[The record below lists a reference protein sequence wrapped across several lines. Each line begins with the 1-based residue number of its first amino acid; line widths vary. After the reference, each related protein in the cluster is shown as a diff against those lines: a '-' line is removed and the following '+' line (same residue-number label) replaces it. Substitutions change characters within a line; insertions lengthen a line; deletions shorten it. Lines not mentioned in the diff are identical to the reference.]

1 MIIKK
6 IFSSSIRVGFL
17 TFISRIFGYIR
28 DLLITY
34 FFGANLQTDA
44 FYVAFRIPNLFRRLL
59 AEGTLSTTL
68 VPFFTESSL
77 LKDAN
82 IFKKLRNDIF
92 TILFLVLFVTTLLF
106 YFFSQQII
114 YIFAFGFDE
123 KTNQL
128 ASELLRNMSP
138 FLFLISLSAL
148 NMGLLNSIKKF
159 NAPAFSPVM
168 LNLGVIGTIIFSY
181 YFLSVDIFILSY
193 AVLFGAILQYLFQL
207 PFIFSNNLVYRFSFN
222 NIINDQTKSILIVIV
237 PQIFGLAIYNL
248 NILINTQFASFMEK
262 GSVTYL
268 YLAERLVEFPLG
280 IFAVAVA
287 TTSLP
292 DFAKLNINKKFDE
305 FANLV
310 CSKIKFLL
318 FLSTPCAVAFIFL
331 GEQICSALY
340 LRGEF
345 LSSDAISTSRA
356 LVAYSIGL
364 VFVASIRVVTQAFY
378 AIKDTRTPV
387 MLAGA
392 NLIINILLCY
402 ILGFYFNLGFFGLAL
417 AASISAIILFFMLTK
432 KLKNHFNEIKI
443 YEIIQYLILII
454 LLSFI
459 SIYGSFLLSNL
470 FASYLNI
477 NPYIH
482 LFLTI
487 ILSAVAYLCL
497 AKVAKLKELKM
508 IFE

>member
-92 TILFLVLFVTTLLF
+92 TILFLVPFVTTLLF

-193 AVLFGAILQYLFQL
+193 AVL
-207 PFIFSNNLVYRFSFN
+207 
-222 NIINDQTKSILIVIV
+222 
-237 PQIFGLAIYNL
+237 
-248 NILINTQFASFMEK
+248 
-262 GSVTYL
+262 
-268 YLAERLVEFPLG
+268 
-280 IFAVAVA
+280 
-287 TTSLP
+287 
-292 DFAKLNINKKFDE
+292 
-305 FANLV
+305 
-310 CSKIKFLL
+310 
-318 FLSTPCAVAFIFL
+318 
-331 GEQICSALY
+331 
-340 LRGEF
+340 
-345 LSSDAISTSRA
+345 
-356 LVAYSIGL
+356 
-364 VFVASIRVVTQAFY
+364 
-378 AIKDTRTPV
+378 
-387 MLAGA
+387 
-392 NLIINILLCY
+392 
-402 ILGFYFNLGFFGLAL
+402 
-417 AASISAIILFFMLTK
+417 
-432 KLKNHFNEIKI
+432 
-443 YEIIQYLILII
+443 
-454 LLSFI
+454 
-459 SIYGSFLLSNL
+459 
-470 FASYLNI
+470 
-477 NPYIH
+477 
-482 LFLTI
+482 
-487 ILSAVAYLCL
+487 
-497 AKVAKLKELKM
+497 
-508 IFE
+508 